1 MAFLCDAE
9 TAPSCLQVLSKR
21 VVTRLRALIILPTRD
36 LVMQVRETLDS
47 LSRGTGLKVGY
58 VREMYADIP

>member
-1 MAFLCDAE
+1 M
-9 TAPSCLQVLSKR
+9 
-21 VVTRLRALIILPTRD
+21 IILPTRD

-58 VREMYADIP
+58 DCNHAANPIKLWLFVDRHSYRTAFFRAGTVNAGG